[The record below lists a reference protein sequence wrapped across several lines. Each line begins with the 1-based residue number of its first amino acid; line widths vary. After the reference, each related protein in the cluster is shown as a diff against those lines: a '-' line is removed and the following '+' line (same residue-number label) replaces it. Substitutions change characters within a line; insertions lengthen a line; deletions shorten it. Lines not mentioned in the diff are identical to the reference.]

1 MFAGSTDQAWYWA
14 LPLTLGKT
22 LVLFVGLLL
31 ASRWLLPRLF
41 HEVAA
46 SHSAELFV
54 LLALVIV
61 LLTAWLTHLLGLSP
75 ALGAFL
81 AGMLLGESHYRHQIE
96 ADIRPFR
103 DILLGLFFVSIGML
117 IDLQLFAHHGLLI
130 LGLTLALLL
139 IKGTV
144 VAILVRGRGSDVETA
159 WRSGLALAQGG
170 EFCFAL
176 MAQMQQNQLMPAQI
190 SGPLLAAT
198 FCSMVM
204 TPLLLRAAPRIATGL
219 HRKPNQEA
227 HLEEISAL
235 NAELHGHVVICG
247 YGRVG
252 QSIGRFLRREQQRFV
267 ALDDDPVR
275 VREAAA
281 GESCVHYGDSRRGD
295 LLSAVGLE
303 RARLLVVAVDK
314 TDIALL
320 ILKEARRLSATVPI
334 LVRTRDDSQLAE
346 LKEAGANEVVP
357 ELLESSL
364 MLASHALIMLGVEE
378 QRVQA
383 GVNEVRHS
391 RYKLLR
397 GFYHGAQTNL
407 LGSQGQPKVL
417 MHAVN
422 LVADAH
428 ACGRSLNTLALEQ
441 LGVEI
446 QGQGV
451 RCVPETPCGCPGHW
465 PPSRP
470 AKHDCSVAS
479 GRCGPQVSVLAY
491 GADLVNRQVGPVIL
505 FLLAQPQAIHRLDQP
520 IHRKTADQRHDHA
533 QRRTNQLADQAD
545 AAQATQRLLTEDA
558 AGDPAPYMQRP
569 DTQHVVDL
577 PFALGGDKAP
587 DKQATRHRAGHQRP
601 DRMHQVGAGTDR
613 HQPGQGTVM
622 QEPRIVATDDQ
633 CRHRTADHGHQRVHR
648 HQATDALQ
656 GLCAHHVEAE
666 PADNQNPRTQR
677 QKRNARRSERHQPPF
692 AVATLAWPQQPGRN
706 CHSRPYLRKTG
717 RRRRRSAPWRTIA
730 GRTWHAQRSLRK

>member
-1 MFAGSTDQAWYWA
+1 MFANLLIILASSLVVIALFRRLQLPPVLGYLCVGLLVGPTAFDWVNDNEALPDLAELGVVFLLFSLGLEFSLSKMLALRRVVFGLGSLQVLCTGAVLGGLLAFFGMSLAAALMLGTGLALSSTAIVSKELTSLGEIFSSHGQNAIGVLLFQDVIAVLLLTLVPVFAGSSDQAWYWA

-22 LVLFVGLLL
+22 VVLFVGLLL

-139 IKGTV
+139 IKGSV
-144 VAILVRGRGSDVETA
+144 VALLVKVRGSDAETA

-176 MAQMQQNQLMPAQI
+176 MAQMQQNQLMPAEI

-204 TPLLLRAAPRIATGL
+204 TPLLLRAAPRIAASL

-252 QSIGRFLRREQQRFV
+252 QSIGRFLRREQQPFV

-275 VREAAA
+275 VTEAAA

-314 TDIALL
+314 TDIAMQV
-320 ILKEARRLSATVPI
+320 LKEARRLSATVPI
-334 LVRTRDDSQLAE
+334 LVRTRDDSLLAE
-346 LKEAGANEVVP
+346 LKEAGASEVVP

-364 MLASHALIMLGVEE
+364 MLASHALVMLGVEE
-378 QRVQA
+378 QRVRA

-407 LGSQGQPKVL
+407 LGTQGQPRVL

-422 LVADAH
+422 LGADAH
-428 ACGRSLNTLALEQ
+428 ACGRSVTDLALEQ

-446 QGQGV
+446 QGLQRGGNELEVDADTTLHAGDTV
-451 RCVPETPCGCPGHW
+451 RM
-465 PPSRP
+465 
-470 AKHDCSVAS
+470 S
-479 GRCGPQVSVLAY
+479 GTLA
-491 GADLVNRQVGPVIL
+491 
-505 FLLAQPQAIHRLDQP
+505 AIE
-520 IHRKTADQRHDHA
+520 ACEA
-533 QRRTNQLADQAD
+533 
-545 AAQATQRLLTEDA
+545 RLL
-558 AGDPAPYMQRP
+558 
-569 DTQHVVDL
+569 
-577 PFALGGDKAP
+577 GG
-587 DKQATRHRAGHQRP
+587 
-601 DRMHQVGAGTDR
+601 
-613 HQPGQGTVM
+613 
-622 QEPRIVATDDQ
+622 
-633 CRHRTADHGHQRVHR
+633 
-648 HQATDALQ
+648 
-656 GLCAHHVEAE
+656 
-666 PADNQNPRTQR
+666 
-677 QKRNARRSERHQPPF
+677 
-692 AVATLAWPQQPGRN
+692 
-706 CHSRPYLRKTG
+706 
-717 RRRRRSAPWRTIA
+717 
-730 GRTWHAQRSLRK
+730 